1 MYVWRP
7 TDKSNTI
14 EISSPQ
20 YGQVNSCST
29 GEQDTAIDP
38 TGQQKRHSARK
49 YGPENRAKNCR
60 GTAQTSIVNGKQG

>member
-1 MYVWRP
+1 MEVWRP

-29 GEQDTAIDP
+29 AEEDTAIDP
-38 TGQQKRHSARK
+38 ARTTEAAF
-49 YGPENRAKNCR
+49 G
-60 GTAQTSIVNGKQG
+60 